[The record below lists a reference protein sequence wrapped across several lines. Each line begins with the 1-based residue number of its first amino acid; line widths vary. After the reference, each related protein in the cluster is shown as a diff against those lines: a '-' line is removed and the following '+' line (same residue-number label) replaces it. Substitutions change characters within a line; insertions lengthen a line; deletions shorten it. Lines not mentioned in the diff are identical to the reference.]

1 MLEVV
6 HQLREGEAFLP
17 SNCARTKR
25 ILCLNGSWYFLTRE
39 STTPLGPYDT
49 REEVEQVAADFV
61 SFAAVANSD
70 MTQRCYAH
78 LAKAG

>member
-6 HQLREGEAFLP
+6 QNLRRDEGFLP
-17 SNCARTKR
+17 SSCARTKR

-39 STTPLGPYDT
+39 SATPLGPYT
-49 REEVEQVAADFV
+49 SKEEVEQIAADFV
-61 SFAAVANSD
+61 AFAAVANGD
-70 MTQRCYAH
+70 MTSRCYEH